1 VPRKQRAATK
11 PRASQAQPGRA
22 RPAADNDDAQAAP
35 LSAEDR
41 KRLADLFALMRRVL
55 ETHAAYEDP
64 RRTPGGHA
72 LSDEEVRHFVTQ
84 TTGARLRLERALLR
98 WEERAGKLYD
108 LMRTDAE
115 RERGRP
121 KKLAPGVFAEG
132 ASQVWVPSTDQ
143 LWDIAASRCERCL
156 GDPQAFDSF
165 AQAVHELVRLGAVT
179 QTITDARLKKAIAS
193 SVESGREGG
202 QALDVLATATG
213 VAKNKIV
220 AACARA
226 VGRAATLAPRQ
237 PPQPPAQ
244 PAAEPWERRREQTER
259 LIAEAIERGK
269 QRARERALQGRGPAE
284 PKPE

>member
-1 VPRKQRAATK
+1 VR
-11 PRASQAQPGRA
+11 PGRA
-22 RPAADNDDAQAAP
+22 RAAASNDDARSAP
-35 LSAEDR
+35 PSAEDG
-41 KRLADLFALMRRVL
+41 KRLADVLALMRRVL

-72 LSDEEVRHFVTQ
+72 LSDEEVRHFVTH
-84 TTGARLRLERALLR
+84 TADARLRLERALLR

-115 RERGRP
+115 RESGRP
-121 KKLAPGVFAEG
+121 RKLPAGVFAQG

-143 LWDIAASRCERCL
+143 LWDIAVSRCERCL

-193 SVESGREGG
+193 SAQSAHEGS
-202 QALDVLATATG
+202 QALDVLAAATG

-226 VGRAATLAPRQ
+226 VGRAATLAPRP
-237 PPQPPAQ
+237 PPQPPAP
-244 PAAEPWERRREQTER
+244 PAVEPWERRREQNER

-269 QRARERALQGRGPAE
+269 QRARERALQGRQPAE
-284 PKPE
+284 PEPE